1 MALIDLSRQA
11 KAGTVGGRVLRTSAY
26 TSSATGLYEIEW
38 DTLSLDEVS
47 AGSLDAG
54 TGGYVAGKNLYLYD
68 AVEQS
73 GGGNIYSTGSYG
85 SNIVLQINP
94 LGHPTGSVKIW
105 GDLIVEG
112 TSSVFNQATISIED
126 PIVDINFS
134 GSTALGSQDSG
145 LRVGRLGSTNAQLI
159 FDHSETRW
167 AIDNAAG
174 SNINIVGSS
183 TTDTLTNKTITGL
196 ATSTMASAA
205 NITFSGDGEVLG
217 LPATASVD
225 GAATSKLYVDHRNE
239 FLRKNYVKRAAS
251 YSGSVSLNDITGYA
265 TASFT
270 ATTASSPTGL
280 TAVGENDFVFFMN
293 GQYMEHD
300 ALEVQQSGVNFML
313 KVNTTSI
320 GYVLES
326 DDEIIAH
333 GKFDS

>member
-11 KAGTVGGRVLRTSAY
+11 RAGTVGGRVLRTTS
-26 TSSATGLYEIEW
+26 TISSATGLYDVAW
-38 DTLSLDEVS
+38 EVIAIS
-47 AGSLDAG
+47 DLG
-54 TGGYVAGKNLYLYD
+54 TGSIDIGSESDYVGKNLYLYD
-68 AVEQS
+68 AVETT

-85 SNIVLQINP
+85 SNLVLQINP

-126 PIVDINFS
+126 PIIDLNFT
-134 GSTALGSQDSG
+134 GSTALGSTDSG
-145 LRVGRLGSTNAQLI
+145 IRVGRSGGTNAQLV

-183 TTDTLTNKTITGL
+183 TTDTLTNKTITSL
-196 ATSTMASAA
+196 ASSTMGSNADL
-205 NITFSGDGEVLG
+205 TFSGGGEVLG

-225 GAATSKLYVDHRNE
+225 NASTSKIYVQHRLDYLRKSYIKKASSFVTAATVGGVVG
-239 FLRKNYVKRAAS
+239 F
-251 YSGSVSLNDITGYA
+251 A

-270 ATTASSPTGL
+270 AVTASAPTGI
-280 TAVGENDFVFFMN
+280 TATSEDDFVFFIN

-300 ALEVQQSGVNFML
+300 ALEIEQAGAAFYL
-313 KVNTTSI
+313 KVDVDSI

-333 GKFDS
+333 GKFNA